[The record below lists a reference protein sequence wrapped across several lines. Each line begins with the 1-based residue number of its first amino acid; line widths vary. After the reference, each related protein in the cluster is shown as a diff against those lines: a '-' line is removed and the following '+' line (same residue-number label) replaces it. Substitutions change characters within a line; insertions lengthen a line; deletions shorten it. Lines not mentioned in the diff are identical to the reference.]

1 MTNQVAADR
10 FINDLER
17 VAQVRSE
24 MSVCLSRLADTINQA
39 ELAGESSSA
48 DTINQ
53 AELAGESSSGKLSL
67 ERDIEDITVASKNL
81 KQGVFRL
88 LVLGDMK
95 RGKSTFLNALIGE
108 NLLPSD
114 VNPCTAVLTVL
125 RYGAE
130 KKVTIHFNDGKSP
143 QQLDFQSFKYK
154 YTIDPAEAKK
164 LEQEKKQAFPD
175 VDYAVVEYPLTLLEK
190 GIEIV
195 DSPGLNDTEARNELS
210 LGYVNNCHAILFV
223 MRASQP
229 CTLGERRYLENYI
242 KGRGLTVF
250 FLINAW
256 DQVKESLIDPDD
268 IEELSAA
275 ENRLRQVFKA
285 NLAEYCYVDG
295 RDIYDERVFELSSIQ
310 ALRKRLKNSQA
321 SLEGTGFP
329 DFMGSLNTFLTRE
342 RAIAELR
349 QVRTLARQACNHTRE
364 AIERRLPLLDKDVN
378 ELKQRID
385 SVEPEDVNELKQRID
400 SVEPEFNK
408 LTNIRDQF
416 QKEII
421 NTRDSQA
428 RKISES
434 FRSYVLNLGNTFETD
449 FLRYQP
455 ELNLF
460 DFLSSGKRDAFNAAL
475 QKAFEQYIT
484 DKFSAWTITA
494 EKDINAAFRE
504 LSLSAAQYGAS
515 YSQVTDQITEKLTGQ
530 SVRVN
535 PAGTSEDDNSP
546 GWAKWAMGLLSL
558 SRGNL
563 AGFALAGAGFD
574 WKNILLNYFTVIG
587 VGGIITAVTGIFLG
601 PIGFALLGLGVGV
614 LQADQARKELVK
626 TAKKELVKYLPQLA
640 HEQSQTVYDA
650 VKECFDSYER
660 EVSKRIND
668 DITSREREVSKRI
681 NDDITSRKSE
691 LDNLLKQK
699 ATREIN
705 RESELKR
712 LKSLQEDVIEQL
724 QKIEAAYSNL
734 LAYYS

>member
-1 MTNQVAADR
+1 MVNQVATDK
-10 FINDLER
+10 FIQDLER

-24 MSVCLSRLADTINQA
+24 IALSLQQLSQTISQA
-39 ELAGESSSA
+39 EFAG
-48 DTINQ
+48 DT
-53 AELAGESSSGKLSL
+53 SSGKLSL
-67 ERDIEDITVASKNL
+67 ERDLEDISVASNNL

-143 QQLDFQSFKYK
+143 QVLDFASFKYK

-175 VDYAVVEYPLTLLEK
+175 VDYAVVEYPLSLLEK

-242 KGRGLTVF
+242 KGRGLSVF

-268 IEELSAA
+268 VEELQAA
-275 ENRLRQVFKA
+275 EDRLRQVFKA
-285 NLAEYCYVDG
+285 NLSEYCYVDG
-295 RDIYDERVFELSSIQ
+295 HDIYDERVFELSSIQ
-310 ALRKRLKNSQA
+310 ALRRRLKNTEA
-321 SLEGTGFP
+321 DLTGTGFP
-329 DFMGSLNTFLTRE
+329 EFMACLNIFLTRE

-349 QVRTLARQACNHTRE
+349 QARTLARQAVNHTRE
-364 AIERRLPLLDKDVN
+364 AIERRLPLLDHDVD
-378 ELKQRID
+378 ELKKRI
-385 SVEPEDVNELKQRID
+385 N
-400 SVEPEFNK
+400 SVEPEFTT

-416 QKEII
+416 QKEIL
-421 NTRDSQA
+421 NTRDTQA
-428 RKISES
+428 RKVSES

-455 ELNLF
+455 ELKLL
-460 DFLSSGKRDAFNAAL
+460 DFLSNGKREAFNAAL
-475 QKAFEQYIT
+475 QKAFEEYMT
-484 DKFSAWTITA
+484 DKFAAWTLTA
-494 EKDINAAFRE
+494 EKDINRAFKE
-504 LSLSAAQYGAS
+504 LSYSASQYGAS
-515 YSQVTDQITEKLTGQ
+515 YSQVTDRITEKLTGQ
-530 SVRVN
+530 KVTVN
-535 PAGTSEDDNSP
+535 PATTTEDDKSP
-546 GWAKWAMGLLSL
+546 AWAKWAMGLLSL
-558 SRGNL
+558 TRGNL
-563 AGFALAGAGFD
+563 AGVAMAGVGFD

-587 VGGIITAVTGIFLG
+587 IGGIITAVTGTLLG
-601 PIGFALLGLGVGV
+601 PIGFAVLGLGVGF

-626 TAKKELVKYLPQLA
+626 TAKTELVKYLPQVA

-650 VKECFDSYER
+650 VKECFDVYER

-668 DITSREREVSKRI
+668 DI
-681 NDDITSRKSE
+681 NSRKSE

-699 ATREIN
+699 ETREIN
-705 RESELKR
+705 REGELR
-712 LKSLQEDVIEQL
+712 RFKSLQEDVIAQL
-724 QKIEAAYSNL
+724 QKIEGAYSSL
-734 LAYYS
+734 LVYYG

>member
-1 MTNQVAADR
+1 MSDQVATDR
-10 FINDLER
+10 FIQDLER
-17 VAQVRSE
+17 VAQVRTE
-24 MSVCLSRLADTINQA
+24 ISVCLSKLAETIKKA
-39 ELAGESSSA
+39 ELAG
-48 DTINQ
+48 D
-53 AELAGESSSGKLSL
+53 SSSGKLSL

-81 KQGVFRL
+81 RQGVFRL

-125 RYGAE
+125 RYGSQ
-130 KKVTIHFNDGKSP
+130 KKVTIHFNDGTSP
-143 QQLDFQSFKYK
+143 QQLDFQNFKYK
-154 YTIDPAEAKK
+154 YTIDPTEAKK

-250 FLINAW
+250 FLVNAW
-256 DQVKESLIDPDD
+256 DQVRESLIDPDD
-268 IEELSAA
+268 VEELKAS
-275 ENRLRQVFKA
+275 EDRLRQVFNA
-285 NLAEYCYVDG
+285 NLAEYCYVEG
-295 RDIYDERVFELSSIQ
+295 QNIYDERVFELSSIQ
-310 ALRKRLKNSQA
+310 ALRRRLKNPQA
-321 SLEGTGFP
+321 DLEGTGFP
-329 DFMGSLNTFLTRE
+329 KFMDSLNTFLTRE

-349 QVRTLARQACNHTRE
+349 QVRTLARLACNHTCE
-364 AIERRLPLLDKDVN
+364 AVARRVPLLDQDVN
-378 ELKQRID
+378 ELK
-385 SVEPEDVNELKQRID
+385 KRID

-408 LTNIRDQF
+408 LTGIRDEF

-421 NTRDSQA
+421 NTRDTQA
-428 RKISES
+428 RTISES
-434 FRSYVLNLGNTFETD
+434 FRSYVLNLGNTFEND

-460 DFLSSGKRDAFNAAL
+460 DFLSSGKREAFNTAL
-475 QKAFEQYIT
+475 QKAFEQYIA
-484 DKFSAWTITA
+484 DKSAAWTLTA
-494 EKDINAAFRE
+494 EKDINTAFRE
-504 LSLSAAQYGAS
+504 LSRSATQYGAS

-530 SVRVN
+530 DVKVN
-535 PAGTSEDDNSP
+535 TTTTAEDDNSP

-558 SRGNL
+558 SNGNL

-587 VGGIITAVTGIFLG
+587 IGGIITAVTGIFLG
-601 PIGFALLGLGVGV
+601 PIGFALLGLGVGF

-626 TAKKELVKYLPQLA
+626 TAKKELVKYLPQVA
-640 HEQSQTVYDA
+640 HEQSQVVYNA

-668 DITSREREVSKRI
+668 DIV
-681 NDDITSRKSE
+681 SRKCE
-691 LDNLLKQK
+691 LGNLVKQK
-699 ATREIN
+699 ETREIN
-705 RESELKR
+705 RESEFKR
-712 LKSLQEDVIEQL
+712 LKDLQENVIAQL

>member
-1 MTNQVAADR
+1 MSDRVATDR
-10 FINDLER
+10 FIQDLER

-24 MSVCLSRLADTINQA
+24 ISVCLSRLAQTINQA
-39 ELAGESSSA
+39 ELAG
-48 DTINQ
+48 D
-53 AELAGESSSGKLSL
+53 SSSGKLSL
-67 ERDIEDITVASKNL
+67 ERDIEDITIASKNL
-81 KQGVFRL
+81 RKGVFRL

-125 RYGAE
+125 RYGPE

-143 QQLDFQSFKYK
+143 QQLDFQNFKYK
-154 YTIDPAEAKK
+154 YTIDPTEAKK
-164 LEQEKKQAFPD
+164 LEQDKKQAFPD

-250 FLINAW
+250 FLVNAW
-256 DQVKESLIDPDD
+256 DQVRESLIDPDD
-268 IEELSAA
+268 VEELKAS
-275 ENRLRQVFKA
+275 EDRLRQVFNA
-285 NLAEYCYVDG
+285 NLAEYCSVEG
-295 RDIYDERVFELSSIQ
+295 QNIYDERVFELSSIQ
-310 ALRKRLKNSQA
+310 ALRRRLKNPQA
-321 SLEGTGFP
+321 DLEGTGFP
-329 DFMGSLNTFLTRE
+329 KFMDSLNTFLTRE

-349 QVRTLARQACNHTRE
+349 QVRTLARLACNHTRE
-364 AIERRLPLLDKDVN
+364 AVARRLPLLDQDVN
-378 ELKQRID
+378 ELK
-385 SVEPEDVNELKQRID
+385 KRID

-408 LTNIRDQF
+408 LTGIRDEF

-421 NTRDSQA
+421 NTRDTQA
-428 RKISES
+428 RTISES
-434 FRSYVLNLGNTFETD
+434 FRSYVLNLGNTFESD

-460 DFLSSGKRDAFNAAL
+460 DFLSSGKREAFNTAL

-484 DKFSAWTITA
+484 DKSAAWTLTA
-494 EKDINAAFRE
+494 EEDINAAFRE
-504 LSLSAAQYGAS
+504 LSRSAAQYGAS
-515 YSQVTDQITEKLTGQ
+515 YSQVTDKITEKLTGQ
-530 SVRVN
+530 NVKVN
-535 PAGTSEDDNSP
+535 PSTTAEEDNSP

-558 SRGNL
+558 SKGNL

-601 PIGFALLGLGVGV
+601 PIGFALLGLGVGF

-626 TAKKELVKYLPQLA
+626 TAKKELVKHLPQVA
-640 HEQSQTVYDA
+640 HEQSQVVYNA

-668 DITSREREVSKRI
+668 DIV
-681 NDDITSRKSE
+681 SRKSE
-691 LDNLLKQK
+691 LDNLVKQK
-699 ATREIN
+699 QTREIN
-705 RESELKR
+705 RETEFKR
-712 LKSLQEDVIEQL
+712 LKNLQEDVIAQL

>member
-1 MTNQVAADR
+1 MSDEVATDN
-10 FINDLER
+10 FLKDLER
-17 VAQVRSE
+17 VVQVRSE
-24 MSVCLSRLADTINQA
+24 ISLCLSKLVEIINQA
-39 ELAGESSSA
+39 ELAG
-48 DTINQ
+48 D
-53 AELAGESSSGKLSL
+53 SSSGKLSL

-81 KQGVFRL
+81 RQGVFRL

-125 RYGAE
+125 RYGPE
-130 KKVTIHFNDGKSP
+130 KRVTIHFNDGKSP
-143 QQLDFQSFKYK
+143 QELDFQNFKHK

-210 LGYVNNCHAILFV
+210 LNYVNNCHAILFV

-250 FLINAW
+250 FLVNAW
-256 DQVKESLIDPDD
+256 DQLRESLIDPDD
-268 IEELSAA
+268 VEELKAA
-275 ENRLRQVFKA
+275 EDRLRQVFNA

-295 RDIYDERVFELSSIQ
+295 QNIYDERVFELSSIQ
-310 ALRKRLKNSQA
+310 ALRRRLKNPQA
-321 SLEGTGFP
+321 DLEGTGFP
-329 DFMGSLNTFLTRE
+329 KFMGALNTFLTRE

-349 QVRTLARQACNHTRE
+349 QIRTLSRQAVNHILE
-364 AIERRLPLLDKDVN
+364 AVARRVPLLDQDVN
-378 ELKQRID
+378 ELK
-385 SVEPEDVNELKQRID
+385 KRID

-408 LTNIRDQF
+408 LTTIRDQF
-416 QKEII
+416 QKEIL
-421 NTRDSQA
+421 NTRDTQA

-434 FRSYVLNLGNTFETD
+434 FRSYVLNLGNTFENE

-460 DFLSSGKRDAFNAAL
+460 DFLSSGKREAFNAAL

-484 DKFSAWTITA
+484 DKSAAWTLTA
-494 EKDINAAFRE
+494 EKDINAAFKE
-504 LSLSAAQYGAS
+504 LSRSAAQYGAS
-515 YSQVTDQITEKLTGQ
+515 YSQVTDKITEKITGQ
-530 SVRVN
+530 NIKVN
-535 PAGTSEDDNSP
+535 ATIAGEDDNSP
-546 GWAKWAMGLLSL
+546 AWAKWAMGLLSL
-558 SRGNL
+558 SKGNL
-563 AGFALAGAGFD
+563 AGVALAGSGFD

-587 VGGIITAVTGIFLG
+587 IGGIITAVTGVLLG
-601 PIGFALLGLGVGV
+601 PVGFALLGLGVGF

-626 TAKKELVKYLPQLA
+626 TAKKELVKHLPQVA
-640 HEQSQTVYDA
+640 HEQSQVVYDA
-650 VKECFDSYER
+650 VKECFDAYER

-668 DITSREREVSKRI
+668 DIV
-681 NDDITSRKSE
+681 SRKSE
-691 LDNLLKQK
+691 LDNLVKQK
-699 ATREIN
+699 ETREIN
-705 RESELKR
+705 RESEFKR
-712 LKSLQEDVIEQL
+712 LKILQEDVIAQL

>member
-1 MTNQVAADR
+1 MTDQGTSDR
-10 FINDLER
+10 FLQDLER
-17 VAQVRSE
+17 VSQVRSDI
-24 MSVCLSRLADTINQA
+24 SVCLNKLAETIKQA
-39 ELAGESSSA
+39 ELAG
-48 DTINQ
+48 D
-53 AELAGESSSGKLSL
+53 SSSGKLSL
-67 ERDIEDITVASKNL
+67 ERDIEDIIIASKNF
-81 KQGVFRL
+81 KEGVFRL

-125 RYGAE
+125 RYGSE

-154 YTIDPAEAKK
+154 YTIAPAEAKK

-175 VDYAVVEYPLTLLEK
+175 VEYAVVEYPLPLLEK

-210 LGYVNNCHAILFV
+210 LGYINNCHAILFV

-256 DQVKESLIDPDD
+256 DQVRESLIDPDD
-268 IEELSAA
+268 VEELTAS
-275 ENRLRQVFKA
+275 ENRLRQVFST

-295 RDIYDERVFELSSIQ
+295 QNIYEERVFELSSIQ
-310 ALRKRLKNSQA
+310 ALRRRLKNPQTD
-321 SLEGTGFP
+321 LTGTGFP
-329 DFMGSLNTFLTRE
+329 AFMGALNIFLTRE

-349 QVRTLARQACNHTRE
+349 QVRTLARQAVTHISE
-364 AIERRLPLLDKDVN
+364 AVARRIPLLDQDVD
-378 ELKQRID
+378 ELK
-385 SVEPEDVNELKQRID
+385 KRID

-408 LTNIRDQF
+408 LTGIRDQF

-421 NTRDSQA
+421 NTRDSQSRA
-428 RKISES
+428 VSES
-434 FRSYVLNLGNTFETD
+434 FRSYVLNLGNTFEND

-484 DKFSAWTITA
+484 DKFAAWTLTA
-494 EKDINAAFRE
+494 EKDINSAFKQ
-504 LSLSAAQYGAS
+504 LSHSALQYGAS

-530 SVRVN
+530 KVQVN
-535 PAGTSEDDNSP
+535 ATATTEDSNSP

-558 SRGNL
+558 SKGNF
-563 AGFALAGAGFD
+563 AGVALAGAGFD

-587 VGGIITAVTGIFLG
+587 IGGMITAVTGVFLG
-601 PIGFALLGLGVGV
+601 PIGFALLGLGVGF

-626 TAKKELVKYLPQLA
+626 TAKKELVKYLPQVA

-650 VKECFDSYER
+650 VKECFDYYEK
-660 EVSKRIND
+660 EVNKRIND
-668 DITSREREVSKRI
+668 DILA
-681 NDDITSRKSE
+681 RKSE
-691 LDNLLKQK
+691 LDNLVKQK
-699 ATREIN
+699 ETREIN
-705 RESELKR
+705 RENEFKR
-712 LKSLQEDVIEQL
+712 LRSLQENVIAQL

>member
-1 MTNQVAADR
+1 MIEQVTTDR
-10 FINDLER
+10 FIQDLER

-24 MSVCLSRLADTINQA
+24 ISVCLSKLAETINKA
-39 ELAGESSSA
+39 ELAG
-48 DTINQ
+48 DY
-53 AELAGESSSGKLSL
+53 SSGKLSL

-81 KQGVFRL
+81 RQGVFRL

-125 RYGAE
+125 RYGSE
-130 KKVTIHFNDGKSP
+130 KKATIHFNDGKSP
-143 QQLDFQSFKYK
+143 QQLDFQNFKYK
-154 YTIDPAEAKK
+154 YTIDPTEAKK

-210 LGYVNNCHAILFV
+210 LGYLNNCHAILFV

-250 FLINAW
+250 FLVNAW
-256 DQVKESLIDPDD
+256 DQVQESLIDPDD
-268 IEELSAA
+268 VEELKGS
-275 ENRLRQVFKA
+275 EERLRQVFNA
-285 NLAEYCYVDG
+285 NLAEYCTVEG
-295 RDIYDERVFELSSIQ
+295 QNIYDERVFELSSIQ
-310 ALRKRLKNSQA
+310 ALRRRLKNSQA
-321 SLEGTGFP
+321 DLEGTGFP
-329 DFMGSLNTFLTRE
+329 KFMDSLNTFLTRE

-349 QVRTLARQACNHTRE
+349 QVRTLARQICNHTRE
-364 AIERRLPLLDKDVN
+364 AVARRIPLLDQDAN
-378 ELKQRID
+378 ELK
-385 SVEPEDVNELKQRID
+385 KRID

-408 LTNIRDQF
+408 LTGIQDEF

-421 NTRDSQA
+421 NTRDTQA
-428 RKISES
+428 KTVSES

-460 DFLSSGKRDAFNAAL
+460 DFLSSGKREAFNTAL

-484 DKFSAWTITA
+484 DKSATWTLTA

-504 LSLSAAQYGAS
+504 LSRSAAQYGAS
-515 YSQVTDQITEKLTGQ
+515 YSQVTDKITEKLTGQ
-530 SVRVN
+530 DVKVN
-535 PAGTSEDDNSP
+535 TTTIEDDNSP

-558 SRGNL
+558 SNGNL

-601 PIGFALLGLGVGV
+601 PIGFALLGLGVGF
-614 LQADQARKELVK
+614 LQADQARKELVQ
-626 TAKKELVKYLPQLA
+626 TAKKELVKHLPQVA
-640 HEQSQTVYDA
+640 HEQSQVVYNA

-668 DITSREREVSKRI
+668 DIV
-681 NDDITSRKSE
+681 SRKSE
-691 LDNLLKQK
+691 LDNLVKQK
-699 ATREIN
+699 ETREIN
-705 RESELKR
+705 RESEFKR
-712 LKSLQEDVIEQL
+712 LKDLQENVIAHL
-724 QKIEAAYSNL
+724 QKIEAAYSKL
-734 LAYYS
+734 LTCYR

>member
-1 MTNQVAADR
+1 MNYQVGTDQ

-17 VAQVRSE
+17 VSQVRSE
-24 MSVCLSRLADTINQA
+24 ISICLSKIADIINQA
-39 ELAGESSSA
+39 ELSG
-48 DTINQ
+48 D
-53 AELAGESSSGKLSL
+53 SSSGKLSL
-67 ERDIEDITVASKNL
+67 TRDIEDITAASKNL
-81 KQGVFRL
+81 RNGVFRL

-114 VNPCTAVLTVL
+114 VNPCTAVLTIL
-125 RYGAE
+125 RYGPE

-164 LEQEKKQAFPD
+164 LEQEQKQAFPD

-242 KGRGLTVF
+242 KGRGLSVF

-268 IEELSAA
+268 MEELTAA
-275 ENRLRQVFKA
+275 ETRLRQVFKA

-295 RDIYDERVFELSSIQ
+295 QDIYDERVFELSSIQ
-310 ALRKRLKNSQA
+310 ALRRRLKNPQA
-321 SLEGTGFP
+321 DLSKTGFP
-329 DFMGSLNTFLTRE
+329 EFMGALNTFLTRE
-342 RAIAELR
+342 RAIAQLR
-349 QVRTLARQACNHTRE
+349 QVRTLARQAVNHTLE
-364 AIERRLPLLDKDVN
+364 AINRRIPLLDQDVD
-378 ELKQRID
+378 ELKKR
-385 SVEPEDVNELKQRID
+385 VD
-400 SVEPEFNK
+400 SVEPEFTK
-408 LTNIRDQF
+408 LNSIRDQF

-421 NTRDSQA
+421 NTRDNQA
-428 RKISES
+428 RGISES
-434 FRSYVLNLGNTFETD
+434 FRSYVLNLGNTFEND

-455 ELNLF
+455 DLNLF
-460 DFLSSGKRDAFNAAL
+460 DFLSSGKREAFNIAL
-475 QKAFEQYIT
+475 QKAFEQYIA
-484 DKFSAWTITA
+484 DKFSAWTLTA
-494 EKDINAAFRE
+494 EKDMNAAFRE
-504 LSLSAAQYGAS
+504 LSNSAAQYGAS
-515 YSQVTDQITEKLTGQ
+515 YNQVTNQITEKLTGQ
-530 SVRVN
+530 KVN
-535 PAGTSEDDNSP
+535 VNTHATTEDDNSP

-563 AGFALAGAGFD
+563 AGVALAGAGFD

-587 VGGIITAVTGIFLG
+587 VGGMITAVTGIFLG
-601 PIGFALLGLGVGV
+601 PIGFALLGLGVGI

-626 TAKKELVKYLPQLA
+626 TAKKELVKYLPQVA
-640 HEQSQTVYDA
+640 NEQAPIVYDA
-650 VKECFDSYER
+650 VKECFSTYEK
-660 EVSKRIND
+660 EVSQRIND
-668 DITSREREVSKRI
+668 DIS
-681 NDDITSRKSE
+681 SRKSE
-691 LDNLLKQK
+691 LDNLLQQK
-699 ATREIN
+699 KTREIN
-705 RESELKR
+705 RETEFKR
-712 LKSLQEDVIEQL
+712 FKTLQENIIEQL
-724 QKIEAAYSNL
+724 QKIESTYSNL

>member
-1 MTNQVAADR
+1 MSNQVLTDQ
-10 FINDLER
+10 FLKDLER
-17 VAQVRSE
+17 VAQVRSD
-24 MSVCLSRLADTINQA
+24 MSIYLNNLAETITKA
-39 ELAGESSSA
+39 ELAG
-48 DTINQ
+48 D
-53 AELAGESSSGKLSL
+53 SSSGKLSL
-67 ERDIEDITVASKNL
+67 ERNIEDITLASKNL
-81 KQGVFRL
+81 RQGVFRL

-114 VNPCTAVLTVL
+114 VNPCTAVLTIL
-125 RYGAE
+125 RYGPE

-143 QQLDFQSFKYK
+143 QQLDFPSFKYK
-154 YTIDPAEAKK
+154 YTIDPTEAKK
-164 LEQEKKQAFPD
+164 LEQEQKQAFPD
-175 VDYAVVEYPLTLLEK
+175 VDYAVVEYPLALLEK

-242 KGRGLTVF
+242 KGRGLSVF

-268 IEELSAA
+268 TEELQAA
-275 ENRLRQVFKA
+275 EDRLRQVFKA
-285 NLAEYCYVDG
+285 NLADYCYVDG
-295 RDIYDERVFELSSIQ
+295 QDIYDERVFEISSIQ
-310 ALRKRLKNSQA
+310 ALRRRLKNPQA
-321 SLEGTGFP
+321 DLSGTGFP
-329 DFMGSLNTFLTRE
+329 EFMGAINTFLTRE

-364 AIERRLPLLDKDVN
+364 AIDRRIPLLDQDVE
-378 ELKQRID
+378 ELKKRI
-385 SVEPEDVNELKQRID
+385 E

-408 LTNIRDQF
+408 LTGIRDQF

-421 NTRDSQA
+421 NTRDTQA
-428 RKISES
+428 RAISES
-434 FRSYVLNLGNTFETD
+434 FRSYVLNLGNTFESD

-455 ELNLF
+455 ELNLL
-460 DFLSSGKRDAFNAAL
+460 DFLSSGKREAFNTAL

-484 DKFSAWTITA
+484 DKSAAWTLTA
-494 EKDINAAFRE
+494 EKEIDAAFKK
-504 LSLSAAQYGAS
+504 LSCSAAQYGAS
-515 YSQVTDQITEKLTGQ
+515 YNKITDEITEKLTGQ
-530 SVRVN
+530 KVN
-535 PAGTSEDDNSP
+535 VNATTSTENDNSP

-558 SRGNL
+558 TKGNL
-563 AGFALAGAGFD
+563 AGVALAGAGFD

-587 VGGIITAVTGIFLG
+587 IGGVITAVTGVLLG
-601 PIGFALLGLGVGV
+601 PIGFALLGLGVGF

-626 TAKKELVKYLPQLA
+626 TAKKELVRYLPQIA
-640 HEQSQTVYDA
+640 HEQSQTVYNA
-650 VKECFDSYER
+650 VKECFDTYEK
-660 EVSKRIND
+660 EVSQ
-668 DITSREREVSKRI
+668 RI

-691 LDNLLKQK
+691 LDNLVKQK
-699 ATREIN
+699 ETREIN

-712 LKSLQEDVIEQL
+712 LKTLQEDVIAQL
-724 QKIEAAYSNL
+724 QKIEASYSSL

>member
-1 MTNQVAADR
+1 MVNQVVTDR
-10 FINDLER
+10 FIQDLER

-24 MSVCLSRLADTINQA
+24 IAVCLQNLSETIVKA
-39 ELAGESSSA
+39 ELDGE
-48 DTINQ
+48 N
-53 AELAGESSSGKLSL
+53 SSGKLSL
-67 ERDIEDITVASKNL
+67 ERDLEDINVVSKNL
-81 KQGVFRL
+81 KKGVFRL

-125 RYGAE
+125 RYGRE

-143 QQLDFQSFKYK
+143 QELDFQSFKYK

-242 KGRGLTVF
+242 KGRGLSVF

-268 IEELSAA
+268 VEELQAA
-275 ENRLRQVFKA
+275 ENRLRQVFQA

-295 RDIYDERVFELSSIQ
+295 QNIYDERVFELSSIQ
-310 ALRKRLKNSQA
+310 ALRRRLKNPQA
-321 SLEGTGFP
+321 DLSGTGFP
-329 DFMGSLNTFLTRE
+329 EFMSSLNTFLTRE

-349 QVRTLARQACNHTRE
+349 QARTLARQAVNHTRE
-364 AIERRLPLLDKDVN
+364 AIDRRLPLLDQDVD
-378 ELKQRID
+378 ELK
-385 SVEPEDVNELKQRID
+385 KRID
-400 SVEPEFNK
+400 SVEPEFKK

-416 QKEII
+416 QREILT
-421 NTRDSQA
+421 TRDNQA
-428 RKISES
+428 RTISES
-434 FRSYVLNLGNTFETD
+434 FRSYVLNLGNTFESD

-455 ELNLF
+455 ELKIL
-460 DFLSSGKRDAFNAAL
+460 DFLSNGKREAFNSAL
-475 QKAFEQYIT
+475 QKAFEEYMT
-484 DKFSAWTITA
+484 DKFSAWTLTA
-494 EKDINAAFRE
+494 EKDINTAFKE
-504 LSLSAAQYGAS
+504 LSRSAAQYGAS
-515 YSQVTDQITEKLTGQ
+515 YHQVTEQITAKLTGKQ
-530 SVRVN
+530 VKVN
-535 PAGTSEDDNSP
+535 PHTSTTEEDNSP

-563 AGFALAGAGFD
+563 AGVAMAGVGFD

-587 VGGIITAVTGIFLG
+587 IGSIITAVTGVFLG
-601 PIGFALLGLGVGV
+601 PIGFALLGLGVGF
-614 LQADQARKELVK
+614 LQAEQARKELVK
-626 TAKKELVKYLPQLA
+626 TAKKELVKYLPQVA
-640 HEQSQTVYDA
+640 NEQSQTVYDA
-650 VKECFDSYER
+650 VKECFDAYER

-668 DITSREREVSKRI
+668 DITA
-681 NDDITSRKSE
+681 RKSE

-699 ATREIN
+699 ETQEIN
-705 RESELKR
+705 REGELKR
-712 LKSLQEDVIEQL
+712 FKSLQEDVIAQL

>member
-10 FINDLER
+10 FLNDLER
-17 VAQVRSE
+17 VAQVRAK
-24 MSVCLSRLADTINQA
+24 MAVCLSQL
-39 ELAGESSSA
+39 A

-67 ERDIEDITVASKNL
+67 ERDIEDITAASKNL
-81 KQGVFRL
+81 QKGVFRL

-125 RYGAE
+125 RYGPE

-175 VDYAVVEYPLTLLEK
+175 VDYAVVEYPLALLEK

-242 KGRGLTVF
+242 KGRGLSVF

-268 IEELSAA
+268 VEELSAA
-275 ENRLRQVFKA
+275 EARLRQVFQA

-295 RDIYDERVFELSSIQ
+295 QSIYNERVFELSSIQ
-310 ALRKRLKNSQA
+310 ALRKRLKNPEA
-321 SLEGTGFP
+321 DLTGTGFP
-329 DFMGSLNTFLTRE
+329 EFMGSLNTFLTRE

-364 AIERRLPLLDKDVN
+364 AIDRRLPLLDKDVN
-378 ELKQRID
+378 ELKQ
-385 SVEPEDVNELKQRID
+385 KID
-400 SVEPEFNK
+400 SVEPEFKK

-421 NTRDSQA
+421 NTRDTQA

-434 FRSYVLNLGNTFETD
+434 FRSYVLGLGDTFETD

-460 DFLSSGKRDAFNAAL
+460 DFLSIGKRDAFNTAL

-484 DKFSAWTITA
+484 DKFSAWTLTA
-494 EKDINAAFRE
+494 EKDINGAFRE
-504 LSLSAAQYGAS
+504 LSVSAAQYGAS

-530 SVRVN
+530 QVKVHASS
-535 PAGTSEDDNSP
+535 TTEDDNSP

-563 AGFALAGAGFD
+563 AGVALAGAGFD

-587 VGGIITAVTGIFLG
+587 IGGIITAVTGIFLG
-601 PIGFALLGLGVGV
+601 PIGFALLGLGVGF

-626 TAKKELVKYLPQLA
+626 TAKKELVKHLPQVA

-650 VKECFDSYER
+650 VKECFDVY
-660 EVSKRIND
+660 
-668 DITSREREVSKRI
+668 EREVSKRI

-699 ATREIN
+699 ATQEIN
-705 RESELKR
+705 REGELKR
-712 LKSLQEDVIEQL
+712 LKSLQEQVIEQL

-734 LAYYS
+734 IAYYS

>member
-1 MTNQVAADR
+1 MMSDQVATDR
-10 FINDLER
+10 FIQDLER
-17 VAQVRSE
+17 VAQVRTE
-24 MSVCLSRLADTINQA
+24 ISVCLSKLAETIKKA
-39 ELAGESSSA
+39 ELAG
-48 DTINQ
+48 D
-53 AELAGESSSGKLSL
+53 SSSGKLSL

-81 KQGVFRL
+81 RQGVFRL

-125 RYGAE
+125 RYGSQ
-130 KKVTIHFNDGKSP
+130 KKVTIHFNDGTSP
-143 QQLDFQSFKYK
+143 QQLDFQNFKYK
-154 YTIDPAEAKK
+154 YTIDPTEAKK

-250 FLINAW
+250 FLVNAW
-256 DQVKESLIDPDD
+256 DQVRESLIDPDD
-268 IEELSAA
+268 VEELKAS
-275 ENRLRQVFKA
+275 EDRLRQVFNA
-285 NLAEYCYVDG
+285 NLAEYCYVEG
-295 RDIYDERVFELSSIQ
+295 QNIYDERVFELSSIQ
-310 ALRKRLKNSQA
+310 ALRRRLKNPQA
-321 SLEGTGFP
+321 DLEGTGFP
-329 DFMGSLNTFLTRE
+329 KFMDSLNTFLTRE

-349 QVRTLARQACNHTRE
+349 QVRTLARLACNHTCE
-364 AIERRLPLLDKDVN
+364 AVARRVPLLDQDVN
-378 ELKQRID
+378 ELK
-385 SVEPEDVNELKQRID
+385 KRID

-408 LTNIRDQF
+408 LTGIRDEF

-421 NTRDSQA
+421 NTRDTQA
-428 RKISES
+428 RTISES
-434 FRSYVLNLGNTFETD
+434 FRSYVLNLGNTFEND

-460 DFLSSGKRDAFNAAL
+460 DFLSSGKREAFNTAL
-475 QKAFEQYIT
+475 QKAFEQYIA
-484 DKFSAWTITA
+484 DKSAAWTLTA
-494 EKDINAAFRE
+494 EKDINTAFRE
-504 LSLSAAQYGAS
+504 LSRSATQYGAS

-530 SVRVN
+530 DVKVN
-535 PAGTSEDDNSP
+535 TTTTAEDDNSP

-558 SRGNL
+558 SNGNL

-587 VGGIITAVTGIFLG
+587 IGGIITAVTGIFLG
-601 PIGFALLGLGVGV
+601 PIGFALLGLGVGF

-626 TAKKELVKYLPQLA
+626 TAKKELVKYLPQVA
-640 HEQSQTVYDA
+640 HEQSQVVYNA

-668 DITSREREVSKRI
+668 DIV
-681 NDDITSRKSE
+681 SRKCE
-691 LDNLLKQK
+691 LGNLVKQK
-699 ATREIN
+699 ETREIN
-705 RESELKR
+705 RESEFKR
-712 LKSLQEDVIEQL
+712 LKDLQENVIAQL